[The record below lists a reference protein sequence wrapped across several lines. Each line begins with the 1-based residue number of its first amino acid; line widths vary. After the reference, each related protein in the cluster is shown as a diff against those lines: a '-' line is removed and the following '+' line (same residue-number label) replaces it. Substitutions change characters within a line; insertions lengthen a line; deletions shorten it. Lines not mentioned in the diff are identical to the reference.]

1 MICEA
6 TGNSVESI
14 RLTASETKS
23 RLVDCDR
30 LPSLSSINIALQRLL
45 SREDSSTQDISAM
58 VRNDPSLMAR
68 ILRLTNSAFYGLSG
82 SVKNV
87 DEAVFYLGVAQI
99 QRLVLASPIID
110 HFDGIAEGVQFS
122 WKEFWKHSVSVAMI
136 TQELVDNG
144 DSMYGDDSAY
154 LAGLMHDVGKIAIA
168 VAFPET
174 FIEIQTI
181 LKDSR
186 ADLTELEVDF
196 LGMDHAEI
204 GAFYFD
210 AHKMPEVLI
219 ETTRYHH
226 LPESAEGGQRIAAA
240 VRVADLA
247 TRSANI
253 GCGGNTKPVETKE
266 WKELDSWDFL
276 VPEADP
282 RSIEKAQRKVDKLLI
297 SIPQMVGH
305 LV

>member
-6 TGNSVESI
+6 TGNSVGALKLS
-14 RLTASETKS
+14 ASETKS

-45 SREDSSTQDISAM
+45 SRDDSSTQDISAM

-110 HFDGIAEGVQFS
+110 HFDGVAEGLKFS

-136 TQELVDNG
+136 TQELVDSG
-144 DSMYGDDSAY
+144 DSLYGDDSAY
-154 LAGLMHDVGKIAIA
+154 LAGLIHDVGKIAIA

-174 FIEIQTI
+174 FVEIQKT

-186 ADLTELEVDF
+186 ADLTELEMDF

-210 AHKMPEVLI
+210 AHKMPDVLI
-219 ETTRYHH
+219 ETTRFHH
-226 LPESAEGGQRIAAA
+226 LPGGADSGQRIAAA

-247 TRSANI
+247 TRSASI
-253 GCGGNTKPVETKE
+253 GSSGNTKPVETKD
-266 WKELDSWDFL
+266 WKELDTWELL

-282 RSIEKAQRKVDKLLI
+282 RSIEKAQRKVDKLLV